1 MWPICFAVIATV
13 LLTSEARGE
22 PKFHNVAYKNTR
34 PKTANAPYDIHDG
47 PIIQTGDNEFYRYAM
62 AYTKCYLR
70 GTPGSFNETKHK
82 LFASFVQTMHR
93 TGFDCSQIVLGTFAG
108 ATGTW
113 GEDCGFK
120 TPKWGQTVNVYKSA
134 DLVHWELVQDA
145 LQGSPKWLWEDSIIF
160 RPAIVYNKQSK
171 KYVLWL
177 NRLPRMGN
185 SLVVKT
191 YEYAGFVVGTSSTPY
206 GPFTFEEDEDRCMVQ
221 MEHDGGA
228 DFAILQDDDYEG
240 NDGGTRNRAYIL
252 YGAWH
257 HYGMSQSDWRFNY
270 YPDWAKNGH
279 QIAIQEL
286 DMATFTHP
294 VGPSTRVTTNGQ
306 ESPSIFKRNGVYY
319 LVHGNLCCFCER
331 GSDAKVLASRNPLG
345 PFKYVTNL
353 NNLTP
358 ARDHIQA
365 QSSGIVMVKEFDNTT
380 KYLWTGDMWFS
391 SKSGFKGDD
400 FQYFQ
405 PLKVRSQATSIFS

>member
-1 MWPICFAVIATV
+1 MNDDVLFCCGEIKRHTLLPPPPPPPRQSQRSPSFHVAALANMIWPICFAVIATV

-145 LQGSPKWLWEDSIIF
+145 LQGRQA
-160 RPAIVYNKQSK
+160 RPP
-171 KYVLWL
+171 
-177 NRLPRMGN
+177 PRRFASFGRVRPRPGALAP
-185 SLVVKT
+185 SVW
-191 YEYAGFVVGTSSTPY
+191 
-206 GPFTFEEDEDRCMVQ
+206 GPAPSRAEPAMPPRDLARRRYLAR
-221 MEHDGGA
+221 A
-228 DFAILQDDDYEG
+228 D
-240 NDGGTRNRAYIL
+240 
-252 YGAWH
+252 
-257 HYGMSQSDWRFNY
+257 
-270 YPDWAKNGH
+270 
-279 QIAIQEL
+279 
-286 DMATFTHP
+286 
-294 VGPSTRVTTNGQ
+294 
-306 ESPSIFKRNGVYY
+306 
-319 LVHGNLCCFCER
+319 
-331 GSDAKVLASRNPLG
+331 
-345 PFKYVTNL
+345 
-353 NNLTP
+353 
-358 ARDHIQA
+358 
-365 QSSGIVMVKEFDNTT
+365 
-380 KYLWTGDMWFS
+380 
-391 SKSGFKGDD
+391 
-400 FQYFQ
+400 
-405 PLKVRSQATSIFS
+405 